1 MTARGGEEYVD
12 IVRAKVPFR
21 EERVR
26 AVGHVGVARPG
37 RPPRVAPADLT
48 LSSCTKMCAVCS
60 REGKYTRGGRV
71 FCIIRICI
79 VFCIV
84 FVFFGAGHP

>member
-1 MTARGGEEYVD
+1 MRSPPAVAQA
-12 IVRAKVPFR
+12 IVLQITYQKA
-21 EERVR
+21 
-26 AVGHVGVARPG
+26 AA
-37 RPPRVAPADLT
+37 
-48 LSSCTKMCAVCS
+48 

-71 FCIIRICI
+71 FCILRICI